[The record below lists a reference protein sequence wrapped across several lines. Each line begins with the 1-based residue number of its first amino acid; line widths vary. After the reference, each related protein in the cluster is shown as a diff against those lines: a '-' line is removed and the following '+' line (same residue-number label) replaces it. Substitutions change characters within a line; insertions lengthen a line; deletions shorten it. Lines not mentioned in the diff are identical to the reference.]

1 MIRDIPWKYCQGGVL
16 LGVRSQDGP
25 PPAHGA
31 GTGSAPTPGQV
42 DRGGVGR
49 GRLAVPWHSREVVTV
64 LFWGRSAVLSIKL
77 LSPKSCQSHRNSRPA
92 AGAMLWGD
100 QGGQKFLFT
109 KQSESPAGRWEG
121 AKHSCGSHLETRIPS
136 LRNTSQAVRDP
147 QATSG
152 SGQAEWM
159 RITAWRQGCKT
170 LPSLKERAKRPEGCR
185 EGRRQQNL
193 SL

>member
-1 MIRDIPWKYCQGGVL
+1 M
-16 LGVRSQDGP
+16 
-25 PPAHGA
+25 AHGRPTGPGGAVPQPQDRWTGA
-31 GTGSAPTPGQV
+31 GA
-42 DRGGVGR
+42 GR
-49 GRLAVPWHSREVVTV
+49 GRLAVPWYSREVVTV
-64 LFWGRSAVLSIKL
+64 LFLGRSAVLSIKL
-77 LSPKSCQSHRNSRPA
+77 LSPKSYQSHGNSRPA

-109 KQSESPAGRWEG
+109 KRSESPAGRWEG
-121 AKHSCGSHLETRIPS
+121 AKHSCKSHLETRIPS

-152 SGQAEWM
+152 SGHAGSEWM
-159 RITAWRQGCKT
+159 RNTAWRQGCKT
-170 LPSLKERAKRPEGCR
+170 LPSLKERAKRPEGCQ